1 MTQYIVI
8 GVIAVVVLFV
18 IVYIKMSI
26 DEKKGANSPEKQK
39 IQDIVKKVVPGGESY
54 TAAYGTREE
63 LALGGGGRT
72 VTTTTSYWYYAVAFK
87 PGDLYLVPLSFDGGD
102 LSYGEPVH
110 LGKNDLGMVEAKK
123 GYTIFYDKDRKDIMT
138 LYVVESNTKD
148 DKYHPV
154 NIQQKEEAEAFAQF
168 SQALMREVNSANG
181 ITDIKAAKKKPEK
194 IKYENKKET
203 VPCRMSLFFI
213 SSISEAPSQTPPAS
227 FQSRPFSRTA
237 PRYPHSF
244 YKERYCRSPDWQSA
258 DSRYPA

>member
-181 ITDIKAAKKKPEK
+181 ITDIKAAKK
-194 IKYENKKET
+194 
-203 VPCRMSLFFI
+203 
-213 SSISEAPSQTPPAS
+213 EA
-227 FQSRPFSRTA
+227 R
-237 PRYPHSF
+237 
-244 YKERYCRSPDWQSA
+244 KN
-258 DSRYPA
+258 